1 MIAVGQDCFDYQV
14 NKSAMCK
21 NGLIWSSDLQMYV
34 QNIDANRIH
43 VSTFNWFYYGH
54 HIKLMMHL
62 SLLYL
67 FF

>member
-21 NGLIWSSDLQMYV
+21 NDLMIYV

-43 VSTFNWFYYGH
+43 VSTFN
-54 HIKLMMHL
+54 
-62 SLLYL
+62 
-67 FF
+67 